1 MKGKTITKYTS
12 LALALALVLPTT
24 AKAAE
29 GTNTENTIATTIEQT
44 NNEVREDI
52 KSELSSKLD
61 ESGKTV
67 NYTLNITNAKEDENL
82 KAVFYILDRSNLESL
97 EVLEDEDIRNQA
109 VKTEGF
115 DGGKK
120 ITVDLKNAKTISL
133 RANIKEGKTN
143 NFVFDYILAND
154 SISTI
159 KRVAS
164 ALAKDTEGKD
174 ILKEEEI
181 NEVSSTLA
189 GKFIDQTKIEW
200 SDYLVNPIDKDIIR
214 NYDLSL
220 SENQKNPGKITI
232 ETFKAAKDGF
242 VKENTIDLNFGNIQN
257 LNLPAKGL
265 VKISFQ
271 SDVSSE
277 DNAFSLNG
285 VELKRDAENTNL
297 KNQIDDLSKTIQE
310 NDKEIKDEL
319 RTIDN
324 SSIAKASENTETHV
338 KTQSSDQTNPQSL
351 AQDIER
357 RNEQILEQMRKIDK
371 SQEYQSVE
379 NPNNQAS
386 QKDVKVVSL
395 KDNTS
400 NSSTNPSLTNI
411 SQIDVDNLRIDI
423 EDRNTEIINTLK
435 EIDKEY
441 PTIVTLANKQTET
454 DQDKNIADLIKEID
468 DRNQA
473 IQDELQRIYGKYA
486 VNTVM
491 DLNKS
496 IDDDTYELLTQVD
509 TNNEKVN
516 QIIDQVNLSIEANQ
530 ALDSEEELAKIKALL
545 DNIEK
550 LEKNNEKVLANVDDT
565 KQNQESGEN
574 FKNLVPGY
582 SENVYKDLE
591 KVVTI
596 TLDPLSKVENTATK
610 ESASKAY
617 PTLAKY
623 LEDLEFVKAILK

>member
-1 MKGKTITKYTS
+1 MCI
-12 LALALALVLPTT
+12 
-24 AKAAE
+24 
-29 GTNTENTIATTIEQT
+29 
-44 NNEVREDI
+44 R
-52 KSELSSKLD
+52 
-61 ESGKTV
+61 
-67 NYTLNITNAKEDENL
+67 
-82 KAVFYILDRSNLESL
+82 DR
-97 EVLEDEDIRNQA
+97 
-109 VKTEGF
+109 
-115 DGGKK
+115 
-120 ITVDLKNAKTISL
+120 
-133 RANIKEGKTN
+133 
-143 NFVFDYILAND
+143 
-154 SISTI
+154 
-159 KRVAS
+159 
-164 ALAKDTEGKD
+164 
-174 ILKEEEI
+174 
-181 NEVSSTLA
+181 
-189 GKFIDQTKIEW
+189 
-200 SDYLVNPIDKDIIR
+200 
-214 NYDLSL
+214 
-220 SENQKNPGKITI
+220 
-232 ETFKAAKDGF
+232 DGF

-271 SDVSSE
+271 SNVSSE

-285 VELKRDAENTNL
+285 FELKRDAANIDL

-351 AQDIER
+351 AQDIEQ
-357 RNEQILEQMRKIDK
+357 RNEQILEQMRAIDK
-371 SQEYQSVE
+371 SQESQTTE
-379 NPNNQAS
+379 NSSTQAS

-400 NSSTNPSLTNI
+400 NSSTNPSLTSI

-441 PTIVTLANKQTET
+441 PTIVTLVNKQTET